1 MPTSVAI
8 AGGQMGRRAAKPDWR
23 AVLRRALRRSSELAG
38 AVMLFAAMVFLALAL
53 VSYVGF
59 DRVLGYKIGT
69 GLIEQNPVPAVF
81 KKNNPKKT
89 PLQLE
94 IDWRKPLLLDLK
106 IRPSKLFLGGITEEG
121 EEEEVDFQWHCKNG
135 LQANI

>member
-1 MPTSVAI
+1 MKRPTQRKIVKTISQ
-8 AGGQMGRRAAKPDWR
+8 G
-23 AVLRRALRRSSELAG
+23 
-38 AVMLFAAMVFLALAL
+38 
-53 VSYVGF
+53 
-59 DRVLGYKIGT
+59 IGT